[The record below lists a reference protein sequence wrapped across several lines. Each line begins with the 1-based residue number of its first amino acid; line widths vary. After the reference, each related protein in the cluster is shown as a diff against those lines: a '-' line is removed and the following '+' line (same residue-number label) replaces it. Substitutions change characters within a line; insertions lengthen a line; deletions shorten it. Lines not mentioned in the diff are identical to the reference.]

1 MTLPEELNTFTGRL
15 LAVRNSNRSLA
26 SDVARGITETTER
39 YAYPHT
45 VPATVSLWRPAAITG
60 ATRALAMVAKYKRIP
75 NSPSRLGACFAK
87 IPGTSEG
94 VGERL
99 ALVVDLDIEQAAQVI
114 EGLVSRCKS
123 VNFYAL
129 VELLTFWD
137 TGDLDRDTKHRSQL
151 VYDFY
156 ARQASTAVTSP
167 TIPTP
172 TLTPTLKAV

>member
-1 MTLPEELNTFTGRL
+1 MALPEELKAFTGRL
-15 LAVRNSNRSLA
+15 LAVRNTNTSLA

-39 YAYPHT
+39 YAYAHT
-45 VPATVSLWRPAAITG
+45 VPATVGLRRPAAITG
-60 ATRALAMVAKYKRIP
+60 ATRALAMVAKYRRTP
-75 NSPSRLGACFAK
+75 NSAGTLGAGFAN
-87 IPGTSEG
+87 IPGNSGG

-114 EGLVSRCKS
+114 EGLVGRSPS

-137 TGDLDRDTKHRSQL
+137 TGDLDRDIKHRSRL

-156 ARQASTAVTSP
+156 SRPAKNKTTAT
-167 TIPTP
+167 
-172 TLTPTLKAV
+172 TLTQKAV